1 MTIIQIIFGVLFLI
15 VKLILFR
22 LVIQAYILKRIAVY
36 FHLEWSIWL
45 LCDFFQCK
53 ELVLW
58 LVIIMTAF
66 FLFIHA
72 DIHIHLPNILMGE
85 FMHF

>member
-45 LCDFFQCK
+45 LCDFFKCK

-58 LVIIMTAF
+58 LDYHHDGVFSLHTCGHTYPFAQ
-66 FLFIHA
+66 
-72 DIHIHLPNILMGE
+72 HLDG
-85 FMHF
+85 